1 MIGSITKTFT
11 AVLVMALR
19 DEGRLALDDR
29 LDTYLPGTR
38 HGAVTIR
45 QMLAHASGL
54 QREPVGRI
62 WENLEAP
69 DQERLLRE
77 LEDAERVLPPHF
89 AFHYSNLAYALLGQI
104 VERLEKRSWE
114 ETVTERIL
122 APLEMRH
129 TGLRPGRGQPG
140 PWATS
145 CTRTPAPSRPSR
157 GSTCAPPPRSAG
169 SGAPSPTWAVTPAF
183 VADPVAEVLS
193 PDTVEEMCRPLIMTD
208 VDGWGRAYGLGFDLQ
223 RVGERV
229 LAGHGG
235 AMPGYLAGLRVRRAD
250 RVGAV
255 VFSNSSAGAETVA
268 LADASWSRRCS
279 TPSRRWP
286 QPWTPSQPQPDLAGM
301 LGSWWSEG
309 EEIVFEVRDDQ
320 LWARL
325 PGAGGLGE
333 TRFERE
339 GADRF
344 RAVQGRERGELLEV
358 VRGDAGAVR
367 QMYFA
372 TYAVTRTPQ
381 AFAELADAADR
392 SSNSSGQRHDTVGPR
407 APEGGSPMVDRGRL
421 AELLQRE
428 RDAVRPAKPPVRQG
442 VRVRRAPVR
451 AGPDDLDEHA
461 GRRVPALPR
470 LRPRGAGCATST
482 GTTTSTS
489 RSATPPRW
497 PGTPRSRSS
506 ARCSAGSASWAAR
519 PRCCRPRTP
528 SGSAPS

>member
-1 MIGSITKTFT
+1 VSAPDTTLSSGVVRDLERRLRAAQHDWRSPAVSAGVVRDGALVWSGHVGAARVDGAVPPGDDTQYMIGSITKTFT

-89 AFHYSNLAYALLGQI
+89 VFHYSNLAYALLGQI
-104 VERLEKRSWE
+104 VERVEKRSWE

-122 APLEMRH
+122 NPLEMRH
-129 TGLRPGRGQPG
+129 TGLTPDEDARALGYLVHPHAGTVTVEPRFDLR
-140 PWATS
+140 ATS
-145 CTRTPAPSRPSR
+145 AL
-157 GSTCAPPPRSAG
+157 GGLWSTVADLGRYAG
-169 SGAPSPTWAVTPAF
+169 F

-193 PDTVEEMCRPLIMTD
+193 PDSVEEMCRPLIMTD

-223 RVGERV
+223 RTGERV

-268 LADASWSRRCS
+268 LATELVTAVLDAEPALAEEWR
-279 TPSRRWP
+279 
-286 QPWTPSQPQPDLAGM
+286 PSQPQAALAGM

-309 EEIVFEVRDDQ
+309 EEIVFEVRADQ

-325 PGAGGLGE
+325 PGVGGLGE

-339 GADRF
+339 GADRY

-358 VRGDAGAVR
+358 VRDDAGAVR

-381 AFAELADAADR
+381 AFAELADAAD
-392 SSNSSGQRHDTVGPR
+392 
-407 APEGGSPMVDRGRL
+407 A
-421 AELLQRE
+421 
-428 RDAVRPAKPPVRQG
+428 
-442 VRVRRAPVR
+442 
-451 AGPDDLDEHA
+451 AGH
-461 GRRVPALPR
+461 
-470 LRPRGAGCATST
+470 S
-482 GTTTSTS
+482 
-489 RSATPPRW
+489 
-497 PGTPRSRSS
+497 
-506 ARCSAGSASWAAR
+506 
-519 PRCCRPRTP
+519 
-528 SGSAPS
+528 

>member
-1 MIGSITKTFT
+1 MAPGDDTQYMIGSITKTFT

-29 LDTYLPGTR
+29 LDAYLPGTR

-129 TGLRPGRGQPG
+129 TGLTPDEDARALGYLVAPARRHRHPRAAVRPARHL
-140 PWATS
+140 
-145 CTRTPAPSRPSR
+145 R
-157 GSTCAPPPRSAG
+157 RSAG
-169 SGAPSPTWAVTPAF
+169 CGAPSPTWAATPRF

-235 AMPGYLAGLRVRRAD
+235 AMPGFLAGLRVRRAD

-268 LADASWSRRCS
+268 LATQLVTAVLDAE
-279 TPSRRWP
+279 PALA
-286 QPWTPSQPQPDLAGM
+286 QPWTPSQPQPGLAEL

-309 EEIVFEVRDDQ
+309 EELVLEVRDNQ

-339 GADRF
+339 G
-344 RAVQGRERGELLEV
+344 GRPVPGR
-358 VRGDAGAVR
+358 
-367 QMYFA
+367 
-372 TYAVTRTPQ
+372 P
-381 AFAELADAADR
+381 
-392 SSNSSGQRHDTVGPR
+392 GPR
-407 APEGGSPMVDRGRL
+407 ARRAARGRPRRRRRRCARCTSRRMPSPARRRRSPTCPPTQRTRRGLTTAGPHPGQERRSPMVDRGRL
-421 AELLQRE
+421 AELLAARAL
-428 RDAVRPAKPPVRQG
+428 RVRPAQPPVRQG

-451 AGPDDLDEHA
+451 AA
-461 GRRVPALPR
+461 
-470 LRPRGAGCATST
+470 
-482 GTTTSTS
+482 
-489 RSATPPRW
+489 
-497 PGTPRSRSS
+497 
-506 ARCSAGSASWAAR
+506 
-519 PRCCRPRTP
+519 CR
-528 SGSAPS
+528 